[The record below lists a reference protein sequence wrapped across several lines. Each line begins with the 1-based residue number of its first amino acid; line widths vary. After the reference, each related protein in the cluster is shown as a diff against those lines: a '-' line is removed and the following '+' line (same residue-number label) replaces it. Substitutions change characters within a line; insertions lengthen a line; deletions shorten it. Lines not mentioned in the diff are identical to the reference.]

1 MKKIIFLTI
10 ILLAGLFYSCKND
23 WFEIKPKGQ
32 GSPETLTS
40 KIGIDYLVT
49 GAYAVVDGT
58 HVGGGDGVVW
68 ASAVSNWV
76 WGSIASDDAYKGS
89 DYGDQ
94 ATINPVEGFFA
105 DADNGYV
112 DNHWEG
118 LYDGVVRTNDILK
131 YLPGTEDMSETEKIE
146 AEAQAKFLRAHF
158 YVELTLVHGKV
169 PYIDENTETPKA
181 VANDHLLWPEIE
193 ADMKFAAENLPESW
207 GDVGR
212 ATRWAAKTYLG
223 RIYLLQGKYSEAL
236 PVLDDV
242 YTNGPFE
249 LMESYEQNYMIAYNN
264 NKESIFE
271 IQYAAND
278 GADGSPNAGWGDA
291 LNFPHGV
298 AGMGTCCGFFQPT
311 HSLVSAY
318 RVGDDGL
325 PLLDDTYTEDDILP
339 YDPDITDDTDITYT
353 DPVDPRLDH
362 TVGRPGIPFLD
373 WGVQVGDG
381 WIRDVSNGG
390 PYLYKKNMF
399 KKSEKGLATT
409 TGWATGVNPNNF
421 RKFRL
426 GHVILWL
433 AECEAQVGTL
443 QRATDLVN
451 EIRNRAKGSNVVT
464 LDDGTPAANYLV
476 EPYDDIFES
485 KEYAMKAIELEQ
497 RLEFAMEGLRF
508 FDLVRWGMVDD
519 VMNNYLDVEGTR
531 MAHLSG
537 KSFVAGKHENW
548 PIPQTQIDLSVD
560 ESGASVLKQT
570 DGY

>member
-10 ILLAGLFYSCKND
+10 ILFVGVFYSCKND

-40 KIGIDYLVT
+40 KTGIDYLIT

-58 HVGGGDGVVW
+58 HVGDGDGAVW

-76 WGSIASDDAYKGS
+76 WGSVASDDAYKGS

-112 DNHWEG
+112 ANHWQG

-131 YLPGTEDMSETEKIE
+131 YLPETEDMNEIE
-146 AEAQAKFLRAHF
+146 RIQAEAQAKFLRAHF

-169 PYIDENTETPKA
+169 PYIDENTEEPKT
-181 VANDHLLWPEIE
+181 VPNDHLLWSEIE
-193 ADMKFAAENLPESW
+193 TDMKFAAENLPGSW
-207 GDVGR
+207 SEVGR
-212 ATRWAAKTYLG
+212 ATSWAAKTYLG
-223 RIYLLQGKYSEAL
+223 RIYLLQGKYNEAL
-236 PVLDDV
+236 PVLNDV

-264 NKESIFE
+264 NEESIFE

-318 RVGDDGL
+318 RVGEDGL
-325 PLLDDTYTEDDILP
+325 PLLEDIYTEDDILP

-373 WGVQVGDG
+373 WGVHVGEG
-381 WIRDVSNGG
+381 WIRDPSNGG

-399 KKSEKGLATT
+399 KQSEKGLATT

-433 AECEAQVGTL
+433 AECEAQVGSL
-443 QRATDLVN
+443 ERATNLVN
-451 EIRNRAKGSNVVT
+451 EIRNRTKNSNVVT
-464 LDDGTPAANYLV
+464 FEDGTPAANYLV
-476 EPYDDIFES
+476 EPYAEVFES
-485 KEYAMKAIELEQ
+485 KEFAMKAIQHEQ

-508 FDLVRWGMVDD
+508 FDLERWGIIDE

-531 MAHLSG
+531 MVHLEG
-537 KSFVAGKHENW
+537 KNFIAGKHEKW
-548 PIPQTQIDLSVD
+548 PIPQTQRDLSVD
-560 ESGASVLKQT
+560 DTGNTVLDQT
-570 DGY
+570 EGY

>member
-10 ILLAGLFYSCKND
+10 IVFAGLFYSCKD
-23 WFEIKPKGQ
+23 GWFEIKPKGQ

-40 KIGIDYLVT
+40 KTGINYLLT

-58 HVGGGDGVVW
+58 HLGTDGAVW

-76 WGSIASDDAYKGS
+76 WGSVASDDAYKGS

-105 DADNGYV
+105 DADNGYIA
-112 DNHWEG
+112 NHWQG
-118 LYDGVVRTNDILK
+118 LYDGVVRANDVLK
-131 YLPGTEDMSETEKIE
+131 YLPDTEDMSETEKTE

-169 PYIDENTETPKA
+169 PYIDENTEEPKT
-181 VANDHLLWPEIE
+181 VANDHILWPEIE
-193 ADMKFAAENLPESW
+193 DDMKFAADNLPDSW

-212 ATRWAAKTYLG
+212 ATAWAAKTYLA

-236 PVLDDV
+236 PVLNDV

-311 HSLVSAY
+311 HSLVSAF
-318 RVGDDGL
+318 RVGADGL
-325 PLLDDTYTEDDILP
+325 PLLNDEYSADDILP
-339 YDPDITDDTDITYT
+339 FDPDITDGNAISYSG
-353 DPVDPRLDH
+353 PVDPRLDH

-373 WGVQVGDG
+373 WGVQVGEG
-381 WIRDVSNGG
+381 WIRDPSNGG

-399 KKSEKGLATT
+399 KQAEKGLATT

-421 RKFRL
+421 RKFRF

-433 AECEAQVGTL
+433 AECEAQVGSL
-443 QRATDLVN
+443 ERATNLVN
-451 EIRNRAKGSNVVT
+451 EIRNRAKASNVVT
-464 LDDGTPAANYLV
+464 LASGAPAANYKV
-476 EPYDDIFES
+476 EPYSQTFAS
-485 KEYAMKAIELEQ
+485 KEIAMKAIQQEL

-508 FDLVRWGMVDD
+508 FDLVRWGIADE
-519 VMNNYLDVEGTR
+519 VMNNYLDVEGTK
-531 MAHLSG
+531 MVHLNG
-537 KSFVAGKHENW
+537 KSFVAGKHEKW
-548 PIPQTQIDLSVD
+548 AIPQTQMDLSVD
-560 ESGASVLKQT
+560 ETGKSVLTQT
-570 DGY
+570 EGY

>member
-1 MKKIIFLTI
+1 MKTIIFSAVILV
-10 ILLAGLFYSCKND
+10 ILLFSSCSND
-23 WFEIKPKGQ
+23 WFESKPKGQ
-32 GSPETLTS
+32 ASEENFHS
-40 KIGIDYLVT
+40 KKGVDALLT

-58 HVGGGDGVVW
+58 HLGTDGMVW

-76 WGSIASDDAYKGS
+76 WGSVASDDAYKGS

-112 DNHWEG
+112 DNHWEP
-118 LYDGVVRTNDILK
+118 LYDGIVRTNDVLK
-131 YLPGTEDMSETEKIE
+131 ALAMADDMTDSEKEE

-158 YVELTLVHGKV
+158 YTELTQVHGKV
-169 PYIDENTETPKA
+169 PYIDENTETPKI
-181 VANDHLLWPEIE
+181 VPNDHLVWPEIE
-193 ADMKFAAENLPESW
+193 ADMKFAAQKLPESW
-207 GDVGR
+207 SDPGR

-223 RIYLLQGKYSEAL
+223 RIYLLQGKHDEAK
-236 PVLDDV
+236 PVLNDV

-249 LMESYEQNYMIAYNN
+249 LMESYEQNYLIGFNN

-271 IQYAAND
+271 IQYATND
-278 GADGSPNAGWGDA
+278 GAEGSPNGGWGDA

-318 RVGDDGL
+318 RVGNDGL
-325 PLLDDTYTEDDILP
+325 PLLNDIYSADDILP
-339 YDPDITDDTDITYT
+339 YDPDITQGEVIMYT
-353 DPVDPRLDH
+353 GPVDPRLDH

-373 WGVQVGDG
+373 WGIQVGEG
-381 WIRDVSNGG
+381 WIRDPSNGG

-399 KKSEKGLATT
+399 KKAEKSLATT

-433 AECEAQVGTL
+433 AECEAEVGSL
-443 QRATDLVN
+443 ERATELVN
-451 EIRNRAKGSNVVT
+451 EIRNRAKNSNVVT
-464 LDDGTPAANYLV
+464 FDDGTPAANYDV
-476 EPYDDIFES
+476 EPYPTNFAS
-485 KEYAMKAIELEQ
+485 KEDALKAIRHEI

-508 FDLVRWGMVDD
+508 FDLVRWGIAAEVI
-519 VMNNYLDVEGTR
+519 NKYLEVEGTR
-531 MAHLSG
+531 MVHLSG
-537 KSFVAGKHENW
+537 KTFVAGKHELW
-548 PIPQTQIDLSVD
+548 PVPQTQIDLSVD
-560 ESGASVLKQT
+560 ESGKKVLTQT
-570 DGY
+570 TGY

>member
-49 GAYAVVDGT
+49 GTYAVVDGT

-118 LYDGVVRTNDILK
+118 LYDGVVRANDILK
-131 YLPGTEDMSETEKIE
+131 YLPETEDMSETEKIQ

-181 VANDHLLWPEIE
+181 VANDHILWPEIE
-193 ADMKFAAENLPESW
+193 ADMKYAVENLPESW

-212 ATRWAAKTYLG
+212 ATSWAAKTYLG

-291 LNFPHGV
+291 LTFPHGV

-339 YDPDITDDTDITYT
+339 YDPNTEEGEDIMYEG
-353 DPVDPRLDH
+353 PVDPRLDH

-373 WGVQVGDG
+373 WGIHLGDG

-451 EIRNRAKGSNVVT
+451 EIRNRAKGSNVVE

-476 EPYDDIFES
+476 EPYDDILES
-485 KEYAMKAIELEQ
+485 KEYAMKAIEQEE

-508 FDLVRWGMVDD
+508 FDLVRWGMADEVI
-519 VMNNYLDVEGTR
+519 NNYLDVEGTR
-531 MAHLSG
+531 MPHLSG

-560 ESGASVLKQT
+560 ESGTSVLEQT
-570 DGY
+570 AGY